1 MKKLQIALIG
11 IIGAVMVFLC
21 MALGISLSRGIP
33 LAGGG
38 NYSLVQEKKFPA
50 QDIRSLK
57 IDYGKGSSGSTDVLF
72 YQGTGDEI
80 IIREYMN
87 YEPGQNQLS
96 AIEQSGGE
104 LRITGAGH
112 RFFSFLSIG
121 FRGAYVEVYLP
132 AGFAGD
138 METLTVK
145 TISGEISS
153 KIGLTAR
160 GGFLASTTSGDM
172 LFPEVQAEKIQVSST
187 SGDIRLDSALA
198 EKQDISTTSGD
209 ITVEQA
215 RGETKISSTSGEIR
229 VSALEGPLRTSTTS
243 GDITLG
249 QVTGSITL
257 STTSGEIRLE
267 EGEGDLDA
275 ESTSG
280 DIRVGILAG
289 SFRMSTTSGE
299 LTVSRAGSFG
309 RAHSVSGDIRVFL
322 EDLTGD
328 LDVSTTSGAVDLAF
342 PGTADFRF
350 RFSTTSGE
358 CGTFFD
364 DALSFDK
371 KRKNAEGE
379 LGAGTHSVEISTVSG
394 DLDIREFQ
402 GGDL

>member
-1 MKKLQIALIG
+1 MKKMQIALIG

-21 MALGISLSRGIP
+21 MVLGISLSRGIP
-33 LAGGG
+33 SAGGG

-87 YEPGQNQLS
+87 YEPKQSQLS
-96 AIEQSGGE
+96 TIEQSGGE
-104 LRITGAGH
+104 LRIQGAGH

-121 FRGAYVEVYLP
+121 FRGAYTEVYLP

-138 METLTVK
+138 MEALTVK
-145 TISGEISS
+145 TVSGEISS
-153 KIGLTAR
+153 EIGLTAR

-172 LFPEVQAEKIQVSST
+172 LFPEVRAEKIQVSST
-187 SGDIRLDSALA
+187 SGAIRLDSALA
-198 EKQDISTTSGD
+198 EKLDISTTSGD

-249 QVTGSITL
+249 QVTGSIAL

-267 EGEGDLDA
+267 EAKGDFDA

-280 DIRVGILAG
+280 DIRVESLEG
-289 SFRMSTTSGE
+289 SFRMSATSGE
-299 LTVSRAGSFG
+299 LSVSRASGFG
-309 RAHSVSGDIRVFL
+309 TAHSVSGDIRIFL
-322 EDLTGD
+322 ADLAGD
-328 LDVSTTSGAVDLAF
+328 MDISTTSGTVDLAF
-342 PGTADFRF
+342 PEASDFRF
-350 RFSTTSGE
+350 RFGTPSGD

-371 KRKNAEGE
+371 RGKNAEGE